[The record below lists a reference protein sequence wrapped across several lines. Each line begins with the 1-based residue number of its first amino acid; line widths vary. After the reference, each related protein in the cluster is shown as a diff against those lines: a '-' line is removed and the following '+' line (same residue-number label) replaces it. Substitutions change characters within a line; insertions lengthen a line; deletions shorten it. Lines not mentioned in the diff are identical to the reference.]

1 METALKLGEGQV
13 IVDLID
19 GDEMKFNENLACP
32 ICGFTVGKLEPRL
45 FSFNSPFGACKTCD
59 GLGSNLEVDLDL
71 VVPDWDLSLQKGAI
85 AAWQPVSSQYYP
97 QLLKSV
103 CKHFGID
110 MKKPVK
116 DLPKEHMDIV
126 LNGSGDEKIKFR
138 YKNEQGQVRENQIFF
153 EGVLNNISRR
163 YHESISSFTR
173 ELMGNIWQST
183 HARLVMV
190 TVYPKKYCPSKSII
204 SIFLKSLIFRLPIH

>member
-1 METALKLGEGQV
+1 
-13 IVDLID
+13 
-19 GDEMKFNENLACP
+19 MKIWPVRSVGLPSGNLSLDC
-32 ICGFTVGKLEPRL
+32 FRSTVH
-45 FSFNSPFGACKTCD
+45 FGACKTCD

-173 ELMGNIWQST
+173 ELMGKYMAEHT
-183 HARLVMV
+183 ARLVRV